1 MPSDVQENENSVIF
15 KNKLTK
21 LKSHN
26 NNDLQI

>member
-1 MPSDVQENENSVIF
+1 MPSDVQENENNVIF

-21 LKSHN
+21 LKSN